1 MHVQEH
7 HEPHLPPGVA
17 AGDWENWVHKFEEP
31 GATLVSDPEVVRD
44 WSEVMVA
51 AWIACVNDND
61 FEEYADK
68 FLQVSLVIEGVGDSR

>member
-1 MHVQEH
+1 MLPVYVQEH

-17 AGDWENWVHKFEEP
+17 AGDWEKWVHKFEEP
-31 GATLVSDPEVVRD
+31 GATLVSDPEVVRG

-51 AWIACVNDND
+51 AWIACVNNND

-68 FLQVSLVIEGVGDSR
+68 FLQVSLVIIGPG